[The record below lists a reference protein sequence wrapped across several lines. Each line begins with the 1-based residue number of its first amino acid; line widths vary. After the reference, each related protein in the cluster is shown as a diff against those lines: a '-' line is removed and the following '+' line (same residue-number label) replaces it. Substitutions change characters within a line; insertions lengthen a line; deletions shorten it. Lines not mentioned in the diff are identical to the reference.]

1 MLYIPQLFEVTIR
14 QLQKHNPATELG
26 EASGANHAAL
36 SRQKTRSDLAG
47 SADLLVTVNSVAR

>member
-36 SRQKTRSDLAG
+36 SRQKTRSATASLDQQICW
-47 SADLLVTVNSVAR
+47 SQ